1 MISRISSAEMAG
13 LSIYADFEFIKFD
26 IYNIMIITEA
36 DMKEYIKRYVDI
48 DRLLDRRSVFII
60 GPRMCGKSMYV
71 KNEVRKPVLYWNL
84 LSNTLYYRIVRNPAL
99 LEETLKAEGL
109 TEGLVVIDEIQR
121 APQLLYTVHQFI
133 EDTDLVFLMTGSS
146 VRKLKSGGV
155 NLLGG
160 RAIEKKLH
168 PLCYPEIRDRDDYTL
183 ERVFR
188 TGLLPEMYLHPEDAD
203 ESLEA
208 YEGLYL
214 ETEIQLENEVNDLPG
229 FINFLEK
236 AALSNGQQINFSAFA
251 SDVGVSRQAIKTW
264 YKILLDTLMVKEIK
278 PYGKTRKRKE
288 TSFSR
293 FYFFDVG
300 VARSLARMNV
310 PTETMT
316 EYGTLFENYVA
327 MELIAYIDYSG
338 LHDTDITYYRTSDG
352 RREVDFIIGDEIALE
367 VKSTKSITDK
377 HLANLRELKEE
388 GIFSQYIVVSREES
402 PRMLDDGIL
411 ILPWRSFLERLWSG
425 DIIS

>member
-1 MISRISSAEMAG
+1 
-13 LSIYADFEFIKFD
+13 
-26 IYNIMIITEA
+26 
-36 DMKEYIKRYVDI
+36 MKKYIKRYI
-48 DRLLDRRSVFII
+48 DLDRILDRKSVFII

-84 LSNTLYYRIVRNPAL
+84 LSNILYYRIVRNPAL
-99 LEETLKAEGL
+99 LEETLRAEGL

-146 VRKLKSGGV
+146 VRKLKTGGV

-160 RAIEKKLH
+160 RALEKKLH
-168 PLCYPEIRDRDDYTL
+168 PLCYPEIKNGDNYSL
-183 ERVFR
+183 EQIFR
-188 TGLLPEMYLHPEDAD
+188 TGLLPEMYLYPAEAD
-203 ESLEA
+203 EALEA

-214 ETEIQLENEVNDLPG
+214 ETEIQLENEVNDLSG

-264 YKILLDTLMVKEIK
+264 YKILLDTLMVREIK
-278 PYGKTRKRKE
+278 PYGKTKKRKE

-300 VARSLARMNV
+300 IARSLAHITV

-316 EYGTLFENYVA
+316 EYGTLFETYIA
-327 MELIAYIDYSG
+327 MELVAYIDYTG
-338 LHDTDITYYRTSDG
+338 LHNTDITYYRTSDG
-352 RREVDFIIGDEIALE
+352 KREVDFIIGDEVAIE
-367 VKSTKSITDK
+367 VKSAKNITDK

-388 GIFSQYIVVSREES
+388 GIFSKYIVVSREDS
-402 PRMLDDGIL
+402 PRRLDDGIL
-411 ILPWRSFLERLWSG
+411 ILPWKNFLEKLWNG
-425 DIIS
+425 DILAKQ

>member
-1 MISRISSAEMAG
+1 
-13 LSIYADFEFIKFD
+13 
-26 IYNIMIITEA
+26 
-36 DMKEYIKRYVDI
+36 MKEYVKRYLDL
-48 DRLLDRRSVFII
+48 DRILDRRSVFLI
-60 GPRMCGKSMYV
+60 GPRMCGKSMYA
-71 KNEVRKPVLYWNL
+71 KNEIRKPALYWNL

-146 VRKLKSGGV
+146 VRKLKAGGV

-160 RAIEKKLH
+160 RALEKKLH
-168 PLCYPEIRDRDDYTL
+168 PLCYPEIRDRGDCTL
-183 ERVFR
+183 ERIFR

-203 ESLEA
+203 EALEA

-229 FINFLEK
+229 FIGFLEK
-236 AALSNGQQINFSAFA
+236 AAISNGQQINFSAFA

-264 YKILLDTLMVKEIK
+264 YRILLDTLMVMEIK

-300 VARSLARMNV
+300 VARSIAHMNV
-310 PTETMT
+310 PTETMA
-316 EYGTLFENYVA
+316 EYGTLFETFIA
-327 MELIAYIDYSG
+327 MELAAYIDYSG
-338 LHDTDITYYRTSDG
+338 LHDTELTYYRTSDG
-352 RREVDFIIGDEIALE
+352 KREVDFILGDEAAIE
-367 VKSTKSITDK
+367 VKSAKTVTDR

-388 GIFSQYIVVSREES
+388 GIFSKYIVVSREES
-402 PRMLDDGIL
+402 PRMLEDGIL
-411 ILPWRSFLERLWSG
+411 ILPWKDFLERLWNG
-425 DIIS
+425 DIIR

>member
-1 MISRISSAEMAG
+1 
-13 LSIYADFEFIKFD
+13 
-26 IYNIMIITEA
+26 
-36 DMKEYIKRYVDI
+36 MKEYVKRYVD
-48 DRLLDRRSVFII
+48 LDRILDRKSVFLI
-60 GPRMCGKSMYV
+60 GPRMCGKSMYA

-84 LSNTLYYRIVRNPAL
+84 LSNTLYYRIIRNPAL
-99 LEETLKAEGL
+99 LEETLKAENL

-121 APQLLYTVHQFI
+121 APQLLHTVHQFI

-146 VRKLKSGGV
+146 VRKLKTGGV

-160 RAIEKKLH
+160 RALEKKLH
-168 PLCYPEIRDRDDYTL
+168 PLCYPEIKDRGDYTL
-183 ERVFR
+183 ERIFK
-188 TGLLPEMYLHPEDAD
+188 TGLLPEMYLYPEDAD
-203 ESLEA
+203 EVLAA

-264 YKILLDTLMVKEIK
+264 YKILLDTFMVKEIK
-278 PYGKTRKRKE
+278 PYGKTKKRKE

-300 VARSLARMNV
+300 IARSLAHMTV

-316 EYGTLFENYVA
+316 EYGTLFETYIA
-327 MELIAYIDYSG
+327 MELIAYIDYAG
-338 LHDTDITYYRTSDG
+338 IHNTDLTYYRTSDG
-352 RREVDFIIGDEIALE
+352 KREVDFIIGDKIAIE
-367 VKSTKSITDK
+367 VKSTKSVTDR

-388 GIFSQYIVVSREES
+388 GIFSKYIVVSREES
-402 PRMLDDGIL
+402 SRMLDDGIL
-411 ILPWRSFLERLWSG
+411 ILPWKDFLGRLWNG
-425 DIIS
+425 DIITKQ

>member
-1 MISRISSAEMAG
+1 
-13 LSIYADFEFIKFD
+13 
-26 IYNIMIITEA
+26 
-36 DMKEYIKRYVDI
+36 MKEYVKRYVD
-48 DRLLDRRSVFII
+48 LDRILDRKSVFLI
-60 GPRMCGKSMYV
+60 GPRMCGKSMYA

-84 LSNTLYYRIVRNPAL
+84 LSNTLYYRIIRNPAL
-99 LEETLKAEGL
+99 LEETLKAENL

-121 APQLLYTVHQFI
+121 APQLLYTVQQFI

-146 VRKLKSGGV
+146 VRKLKTGGV

-160 RAIEKKLH
+160 RALEKKLH
-168 PLCYPEIRDRDDYTL
+168 PLCYPEIKDRDDYTL
-183 ERVFR
+183 ERIFR
-188 TGLLPEMYLHPEDAD
+188 TGLLPEMYLYPEDAD
-203 ESLEA
+203 EVLTA

-236 AALSNGQQINFSAFA
+236 AAISNGQQINFSAFA

-264 YKILLDTLMVKEIK
+264 YKILLDTLMLKEIK
-278 PYGKTRKRKE
+278 PYGKTTKRKE

-300 VARSLARMNV
+300 IARSLAHMTV

-316 EYGTLFENYVA
+316 EYGTLFETYIA
-327 MELIAYIDYSG
+327 MELVAYIDYAG
-338 LHDTDITYYRTSDG
+338 IHNTDLTYYRTSDG
-352 RREVDFIIGDEIALE
+352 KREVDFIIGDKIAIE
-367 VKSTKSITDK
+367 VKSTKSVTDR

-388 GIFSQYIVVSREES
+388 GIFSKYIVVSREES
-402 PRMLDDGIL
+402 SRMLDDGIL
-411 ILPWRSFLERLWSG
+411 ILPWKDFLGRLWNG
-425 DIIS
+425 DIITKQ

>member
-1 MISRISSAEMAG
+1 
-13 LSIYADFEFIKFD
+13 
-26 IYNIMIITEA
+26 
-36 DMKEYIKRYVDI
+36 MKEYIKRSLDLNKI
-48 DRLLDRRSVFII
+48 LDRKSVFLI
-60 GPRMCGKSMYV
+60 GPRMCGKSMYA
-71 KNEVRKPVLYWNL
+71 KKEVRKPVLYWNL
-84 LSNTLYYRIVRNPAL
+84 LSNTLFYRIVRNPAL
-99 LEETLKAEGL
+99 LEETLKAEEL

-160 RAIEKKLH
+160 RALEKKLH
-168 PLCYPEIRDRDDYTL
+168 PLCYPEIKDRGDYTL
-183 ERVFR
+183 EQIFR
-188 TGLLPEMYLHPEDAD
+188 TGLLPEMYLDPENAD
-203 ESLEA
+203 EALEA

-300 VARSLARMNV
+300 IARSIARMIV

-316 EYGTLFENYVA
+316 EYGTFFETYIA
-327 MELIAYIDYSG
+327 MELVAYIDYTG
-338 LHDTDITYYRTSDG
+338 LHDTDLTYYRTSDG
-352 RREVDFIIGDEIALE
+352 KREVDFIIGDEVAIE
-367 VKSTKSITDK
+367 VKSSKAVSDK
-377 HLANLRELKEE
+377 HLENLRELKEE
-388 GIFSQYIVVSREES
+388 GIFSSYIVVSREES
-402 PRMLDDGIL
+402 PRRLEDGIL
-411 ILPWRSFLERLWSG
+411 ILPWKDFLKRLWNG
-425 DIIS
+425 EIIKSKLRKE

>member
-1 MISRISSAEMAG
+1 
-13 LSIYADFEFIKFD
+13 
-26 IYNIMIITEA
+26 
-36 DMKEYIKRYVDI
+36 MKEYVKRYLDL
-48 DRLLDRRSVFII
+48 DRILDRRSVFLI
-60 GPRMCGKSMYV
+60 GPRMCGKSMYA
-71 KNEVRKPVLYWNL
+71 KNEIRKPALYWNL

-146 VRKLKSGGV
+146 VRKLKAGGV

-160 RAIEKKLH
+160 RALEKKLH
-168 PLCYPEIRDRDDYTL
+168 PLCYPEIRDRGDCTL
-183 ERVFR
+183 ERIFR

-203 ESLEA
+203 EALEA

-214 ETEIQLENEVNDLPG
+214 ETEIQLENEVNDFPG
-229 FINFLEK
+229 FIGFLEK
-236 AALSNGQQINFSAFA
+236 AAISNGQQINFSAFA

-264 YKILLDTLMVKEIK
+264 YRILLDTLMVMEIK

-300 VARSLARMNV
+300 VARSIAHMNV
-310 PTETMT
+310 PTETMA
-316 EYGTLFENYVA
+316 EYGTLFETFIA
-327 MELIAYIDYSG
+327 MELAAYIDYSG
-338 LHDTDITYYRTSDG
+338 LHDTELTYYRTSDG
-352 RREVDFIIGDEIALE
+352 KREVDFILGDEAAIE
-367 VKSTKSITDK
+367 VKSAKTVTDR

-388 GIFSQYIVVSREES
+388 GIFSKYIVVSREES
-402 PRMLDDGIL
+402 PRMLEDGIL
-411 ILPWRSFLERLWSG
+411 ILPWKDFLERLWNG
-425 DIIS
+425 DIIR

>member
-1 MISRISSAEMAG
+1 
-13 LSIYADFEFIKFD
+13 
-26 IYNIMIITEA
+26 
-36 DMKEYIKRYVDI
+36 MKEYIKRSLDLNKI
-48 DRLLDRRSVFII
+48 LDRKSVFLI
-60 GPRMCGKSMYV
+60 GPRMCGKSMYA

-84 LSNTLYYRIVRNPAL
+84 LSNTLFYRIVRNPAL
-99 LEETLKAEGL
+99 LEETLKAEEL

-160 RAIEKKLH
+160 RALEKKLH
-168 PLCYPEIRDRDDYTL
+168 PLCYPEIKDRGDYTL
-183 ERVFR
+183 EQIFR
-188 TGLLPEMYLHPEDAD
+188 TGLLPEMYLDPENAD
-203 ESLEA
+203 EALEA

-214 ETEIQLENEVNDLPG
+214 ETEIQLENEVNDLLG

-264 YKILLDTLMVKEIK
+264 YKILLDTLMVREIK

-300 VARSLARMNV
+300 IARSIARMTV

-316 EYGTLFENYVA
+316 EYGTFFETYIA
-327 MELIAYIDYSG
+327 MELVAYIDYTG
-338 LHDTDITYYRTSDG
+338 LHDTDLTYYRTSDG
-352 RREVDFIIGDEIALE
+352 KREVDFIIGDEVAIE
-367 VKSTKSITDK
+367 VKSSKAVSDK
-377 HLANLRELKEE
+377 HLENLRELKEE
-388 GIFSQYIVVSREES
+388 GIFSSYIFVSREES
-402 PRMLDDGIL
+402 PRRLEDGIL
-411 ILPWRSFLERLWSG
+411 ILPWKDFLKRLWNG
-425 DIIS
+425 EIITSKLRKE

>member
-1 MISRISSAEMAG
+1 MISRISYAEVAG

-26 IYNIMIITEA
+26 ICNIMIITEA

-160 RAIEKKLH
+160 RALEKKLH

>member
-1 MISRISSAEMAG
+1 
-13 LSIYADFEFIKFD
+13 
-26 IYNIMIITEA
+26 
-36 DMKEYIKRYVDI
+36 MKEYVKRYLDL
-48 DRLLDRRSVFII
+48 DRILDRRSVFLI
-60 GPRMCGKSMYV
+60 GPRMCGKSMYA
-71 KNEVRKPVLYWNL
+71 KNEIRKPALYWNL

-146 VRKLKSGGV
+146 VRKLKAGGV

-160 RAIEKKLH
+160 RALEKKLH
-168 PLCYPEIRDRDDYTL
+168 PLCYPEIRDRGDCTL
-183 ERVFR
+183 ERIFR

-203 ESLEA
+203 EALEA

-229 FINFLEK
+229 FIGFLEK
-236 AALSNGQQINFSAFA
+236 AAISNGQQINFSAFA

-264 YKILLDTLMVKEIK
+264 YRILLDTLMVMEIK

-300 VARSLARMNV
+300 VARSIAHMNV
-310 PTETMT
+310 PTETMA
-316 EYGTLFENYVA
+316 EYGTLFETFIA
-327 MELIAYIDYSG
+327 LELAAYIDYSG
-338 LHDTDITYYRTSDG
+338 LHDTELTYYRTSDG
-352 RREVDFIIGDEIALE
+352 KREVDFILGNEAAIE
-367 VKSTKSITDK
+367 VKNAKTVTDR
-377 HLANLRELKEE
+377 HLANLRELKKE
-388 GIFSQYIVVSREES
+388 GIFSKYIVVSREES
-402 PRMLDDGIL
+402 PRMLEDGIL
-411 ILPWRSFLERLWSG
+411 ILPWKDFLERLWNG
-425 DIIS
+425 DIIR

>member
-1 MISRISSAEMAG
+1 MFIFWRI
-13 LSIYADFEFIKFD
+13 LILP
-26 IYNIMIITEA
+26 EA
-36 DMKEYIKRYVDI
+36 VMKEYIKRSLDLNKI
-48 DRLLDRRSVFII
+48 LDRKSVFLI
-60 GPRMCGKSMYV
+60 GPRMCGKSMYA

-84 LSNTLYYRIVRNPAL
+84 LSNTLFYRIVRNPAL
-99 LEETLKAEGL
+99 LEETLKAEEL

-146 VRKLKSGGV
+146 VRKLKSGSV

-160 RAIEKKLH
+160 RALEKKLH
-168 PLCYPEIRDRDDYTL
+168 PLCYPEIKDRGDYTL
-183 ERVFR
+183 EQIFR
-188 TGLLPEMYLHPEDAD
+188 TGLLPEMYLDPENAD
-203 ESLEA
+203 EALEA

-264 YKILLDTLMVKEIK
+264 YKILLDTLMVREIK

-300 VARSLARMNV
+300 IARSIARMTV

-316 EYGTLFENYVA
+316 EYGTFFETYIA
-327 MELIAYIDYSG
+327 MELVAYIDYTG
-338 LHDTDITYYRTSDG
+338 LHDTDLTYYRTSDG
-352 RREVDFIIGDEIALE
+352 KREVDFIIGDEVAIE
-367 VKSTKSITDK
+367 VKSSKAVSDK
-377 HLANLRELKEE
+377 HLENLRELKEE
-388 GIFSQYIVVSREES
+388 GIFSSYIVVSREES
-402 PRMLDDGIL
+402 PRRLEDGIL
-411 ILPWRSFLERLWSG
+411 ILPWKDFLKRLWNG
-425 DIIS
+425 EIIKSKLRKE

>member
-1 MISRISSAEMAG
+1 
-13 LSIYADFEFIKFD
+13 
-26 IYNIMIITEA
+26 
-36 DMKEYIKRYVDI
+36 MKEYVKRYLDL
-48 DRLLDRRSVFII
+48 DRILDRRSVFLI
-60 GPRMCGKSMYV
+60 GPRMCGKSMYA
-71 KNEVRKPVLYWNL
+71 KNEIRKPALYWNL

-146 VRKLKSGGV
+146 VRKLKAGGV

-160 RAIEKKLH
+160 RALEKKLH
-168 PLCYPEIRDRDDYTL
+168 PLCYPEIRDRGDCTL
-183 ERVFR
+183 ERIFR

-203 ESLEA
+203 EALEA

-229 FINFLEK
+229 FIGFLEK
-236 AALSNGQQINFSAFA
+236 AAISNGQQINFSAFA

-264 YKILLDTLMVKEIK
+264 YRILLDTLMVMEIK

-300 VARSLARMNV
+300 VARSIARMNV
-310 PTETMT
+310 PTETMA
-316 EYGTLFENYVA
+316 EYGTLFETFIA
-327 MELIAYIDYSG
+327 MELAAYIDYSG
-338 LHDTDITYYRTSDG
+338 LHDTELTYYRTSDG
-352 RREVDFIIGDEIALE
+352 RREVDFILGDEAAIE
-367 VKSTKSITDK
+367 VKSAKTVTDR

-388 GIFSQYIVVSREES
+388 GIFSKYIVVSREDS
-402 PRMLDDGIL
+402 PRMLEDGIL
-411 ILPWRSFLERLWSG
+411 ILPWKDFLERLWNG
-425 DIIS
+425 DIIR

>member
-1 MISRISSAEMAG
+1 
-13 LSIYADFEFIKFD
+13 
-26 IYNIMIITEA
+26 
-36 DMKEYIKRYVDI
+36 MKEYVKRYLDL
-48 DRLLDRRSVFII
+48 DRILDRRSVFLI
-60 GPRMCGKSMYV
+60 GPRMCGKSMYA
-71 KNEVRKPVLYWNL
+71 KNEIRKPVLYWNL

-146 VRKLKSGGV
+146 VRKLKAGGA

-160 RAIEKKLH
+160 RALEKKLH
-168 PLCYPEIRDRDDYTL
+168 PLCYPEIRDRGDCTL
-183 ERVFR
+183 ERIFR

-203 ESLEA
+203 EALEA

-229 FINFLEK
+229 FIGFLEK
-236 AALSNGQQINFSAFA
+236 AAISNGQQINFSAFA

-264 YKILLDTLMVKEIK
+264 YRILLDTLMVMEIK

-293 FYFFDVG
+293 FYFSDVG
-300 VARSLARMNV
+300 VARSIARMNV
-310 PTETMT
+310 PTETMA
-316 EYGTLFENYVA
+316 EYGTLFETFIA
-327 MELIAYIDYSG
+327 MELAAYIDYSG
-338 LHDTDITYYRTSDG
+338 LHDTELTYYRTSDG
-352 RREVDFIIGDEIALE
+352 RREVDFILGDEAAIE
-367 VKSTKSITDK
+367 VKSAKTVTDR

-388 GIFSQYIVVSREES
+388 GIFSKYIVISREDS
-402 PRMLDDGIL
+402 PRMLEDGIL
-411 ILPWRSFLERLWSG
+411 ILPWKDFLERLWNG
-425 DIIS
+425 DIIR